1 MNMKKTLTVT
11 LLLTLTLALTA
22 CGGDK
27 EETPDPVLCD
37 CAQTYGTTAHLG
49 IDETC
54 DCDADEKPC
63 GCTAK
68 VYGKIADTIPIYR
81 TSGVTDAQA
90 TAIAAPDGNIQLAY
104 DDFTSYQN
112 ELQTFLNKIDEIHI
126 TNSASQN
133 ANARILNVVY
143 NAEALDVLLQFYAVA
158 TE

>member
-1 MNMKKTLTVT
+1 MNTKNPILIT
-11 LLLTLTLALTA
+11 LLLTAILLS
-22 CGGDK
+22 CKDDK
-27 EETPDPVLCD
+27 TPGPVLCD
-37 CAQTYGTTAHLG
+37 CAETYGTTAHLG
-49 IDETC
+49 IDEAC
-54 DCDADEKPC
+54 PCPADEKPC

-68 VYGKIADTIPIYR
+68 VYGKIANTIPIYR

-143 NAEALDVLLQFYAVA
+143 SATALDVFLQFYAVA

>member
-1 MNMKKTLTVT
+1 MKKTLTVT

-27 EETPDPVLCD
+27 EETPAPVLCD

-54 DCDADEKPC
+54 PCDADEKPC

-90 TAIAAPDGNIQLAY
+90 TASVAPDGNIQEAY
-104 DDFTSYQN
+104 SGLGNSGQDVVQS
-112 ELQTFLNKIDEIHI
+112 FLNRVDEIHI
-126 TNSASQN
+126 TNSTAQN

-143 NAEALDVLLQFYAVA
+143 NAEAFDVLLQFYAVA

>member
-1 MNMKKTLTVT
+1 MKKTLTVT
-11 LLLTLTLALTA
+11 LLLIIALSLTA

-37 CAQTYGTTAHLG
+37 CAETYGTTAHLG

-54 DCDADEKPC
+54 PCDATEKPC
-63 GCTAK
+63 GCTPK
-68 VYGKIADTIPIYR
+68 VYGKIANTIPIYR

-90 TAIAAPDGNIQLAY
+90 TTASAPDGNIKEAY
-104 DDFTSYQN
+104 SGLGNSGQDVVQS
-112 ELQTFLNKIDEIHI
+112 FLNRVDEIHI
-126 TNSASQN
+126 TNSDTQN

-143 NAEALDVLLQFYAVA
+143 NAEAFDVLLQFHAVA